1 MKEKVNTSA
10 SIPSS
15 ALITLLNLLLD
26 MRWAFFTWPI
36 LGLGWFSPHP
46 SSIPEVSMAP
56 LSVTRKRETSC
67 TSLTGVFPHLLGQL
81 PTKDVTVQPV
91 PPGGDSYKQL
101 LISLASWKVGFLG
114 QQVPSGTQ
122 VGLGKGSQ
130 AVGSCVTSISPLWP
144 LWSSCW
150 HWVSGDGLMPIG

>member
-1 MKEKVNTSA
+1 
-10 SIPSS
+10 
-15 ALITLLNLLLD
+15 
-26 MRWAFFTWPI
+26 
-36 LGLGWFSPHP
+36 
-46 SSIPEVSMAP
+46 MAP

-150 HWVSGDGLMPIG
+150 HWVSGDGLMPIGEVVSPTWLLQASSMVGALWWVLHVILGSSH